1 MNGQTEKQHHEFT
14 VNMRR
19 EMKIEGV
26 REVDRFD
33 ETEVVLRTAGGEMT
47 VEGSELKIGVLDTQ
61 KGLVTLS
68 GRIDGVFYSAENTVE
83 KKGFLGRL
91 LR

>member
-14 VNMRR
+14 VSMRR

-26 REVDRFD
+26 KEVDRFD
-33 ETEVVLRTAGGEMT
+33 ETEVVLHTVDGEMT
-47 VEGSELKIGVLDTQ
+47 VEGADLKIGVLDTQ
-61 KGLVTLS
+61 KGIVTLG
-68 GRIDGVFYSAENTVE
+68 GRIDAVFYSAENTEE
-83 KKGFLGRL
+83 KRGFFGRL

>member
-33 ETEVVLRTAGGEMT
+33 DAEVVLHTAGGEMT
-47 VEGSELKIGVLDTQ
+47 VEGSELRIGVLDTQ
-61 KGLVTLS
+61 KGVVTLS
-68 GRIDGVFYSAENTVE
+68 GRIDGVFYSTENTE
-83 KKGFLGRL
+83 NKQGFLGRL
-91 LR
+91 FR